1 MYIDIVPNRNS
12 PPAVLLR
19 ESRRE
24 GKKIKKR
31 TLANLS
37 ALSRE
42 QVELLRRVLRGE
54 PLLPLEERFQIVR
67 SRPHGHVAAVL
78 GTLRQLGL
86 ESLLASRPSRE
97 RSLVVAMLVAR
108 LLDPRSKLATA
119 RELREETLTSSLG
132 ELLGLGS
139 ADAAELYLALDW
151 LLERQVRIEKSLAK
165 RQLGEGTLVLYDV
178 TSSYFEGHNCPL
190 AQFGYSRDGKK
201 GKLQVVFG
209 LLCNL
214 EGCPVAVEVFEGNT
228 ADPNTL
234 SAAIEKLRGRFGL
247 QQLVLVGDR
256 GLLSEA
262 RISEELRPIKG
273 LGWITALRA
282 PQLKKLVQAGEL
294 SLSRLEEQGLLE
306 FSSAD
311 LPGERLLACKNPRLA
326 EERARKREELLQASE
341 RELDQLVAATR
352 RSKRALRGKAKIALR
367 LGRLLARF
375 KVAKHFCVE
384 IEDRSFSYSRNQ
396 AAIQAEAALD
406 GIYVIRT
413 DVAEQGLAAE
423 AAVRSYKALSRVE
436 QAFRSYKMDLKVRPI
451 FHHLP
456 KRVRA
461 HIFLCMLAYF
471 LEWHM
476 RRALAPLLFDEH
488 DPVAARARQGSVVN
502 AAQRSLAAQQKA
514 LSKRT
519 EDGLPVHSFQTLL
532 ADLATLSK
540 NRVCM
545 GEASFDQL
553 TSPTPLQERVFELLG
568 VSYRG

>member
-1 MYIDIVPNRNS
+1 
-12 PPAVLLR
+12 
-19 ESRRE
+19 
-24 GKKIKKR
+24 
-31 TLANLS
+31 
-37 ALSRE
+37 
-42 QVELLRRVLRGE
+42 
-54 PLLPLEERFQIVR
+54 
-67 SRPHGHVAAVL
+67 
-78 GTLRQLGL
+78 
-86 ESLLASRPSRE
+86 
-97 RSLVVAMLVAR
+97 
-108 LLDPRSKLATA
+108 
-119 RELREETLTSSLG
+119 
-132 ELLGLGS
+132 
-139 ADAAELYLALDW
+139 
-151 LLERQVRIEKSLAK
+151 
-165 RQLGEGTLVLYDV
+165 
-178 TSSYFEGHNCPL
+178 
-190 AQFGYSRDGKK
+190 
-201 GKLQVVFG
+201 
-209 LLCNL
+209 
-214 EGCPVAVEVFEGNT
+214 VAVEVFEGNT